1 MDLSFEYK
9 DRLLCVRI
17 KGDIDHHSSEEIK
30 YKIDKEIFM
39 QNPKLIL
46 FDMEEVGFMDSSGIG
61 VLIGRYK
68 NIVNNGGK
76 AGMINVKPQI
86 MRLCVICGLQ
96 KIIQIY
102 PNKKQAIASI
112 KEC

>member
-1 MDLSFEYK
+1 MALSFEYM
-9 DRLLCVRI
+9 DRLLII
-17 KGDIDHHSSEEIK
+17 KIDGDIDHHSCEEIRA
-30 YKIDKEIFM
+30 KIDKEIALK
-39 QNPKLIL
+39 NPKSIL
-46 FDMEEVGFMDSSGIG
+46 FDMGQVGFMDSSGIG

-68 NIVNNGGK
+68 LIANNGGK
-76 AGMINVKPQI
+76 AGMTNIKPQI
-86 MRLCVICGLQ
+86 MRLCKICGLQ

>member
-1 MDLSFEYK
+1 MALEFEYVGN
-9 DRLLCVRI
+9 LLIVKI
-17 KGDIDHHSSEEIK
+17 DGDIDHHSCEEIRS
-30 YKIDKEIFM
+30 KIDKEITIK
-39 QNPKLIL
+39 NPKSIL
-46 FDMEEVGFMDSSGIG
+46 FDMERVGFMDSSGIG

-68 NIVNNGGK
+68 LIANSGGK
-76 AGMINVKPQI
+76 AGMTNVKPQVL
-86 MRLCVICGLQ
+86 RLCEICGLQ

>member
-1 MDLSFEYK
+1 MNMSIEYT
-9 DRLLCVRI
+9 DRLLNVKI
-17 KGDIDHHSSEEIK
+17 NGDIDHHSSEGIRSR
-30 YKIDKEIFM
+30 IDKEILLR
-39 QNPKLIL
+39 NPKWIL
-46 FDMEEVGFMDSSGIG
+46 FDMEQVGFMDSSGIG

-68 NIVNNGGK
+68 LISNNGGK
-76 AGMINVKPQI
+76 AGMINVKPEI
-86 MRLCVICGLQ
+86 MRLCKICGLQ

>member
-1 MDLSFEYK
+1 MALEFECMG
-9 DRLLCVRI
+9 RLMIVKI
-17 KGDIDHHSSEEIK
+17 NGDIDHHSCEEIRSK
-30 YKIDKEIFM
+30 MDREITIK
-39 QNPKLIL
+39 NPKSIL
-46 FDMEEVGFMDSSGIG
+46 FDMEQVGFMDSSGIG

-68 NIVNNGGK
+68 LIANNSGK

-86 MRLCVICGLQ
+86 MRLCEICGLQ
-96 KIIQIY
+96 KIIQVY

>member
-1 MDLSFEYK
+1 MNIGFEHV
-9 DRLLCVRI
+9 DRLLVVKI
-17 KGDIDHHSSEEIK
+17 DGDIDHHSCEEIRSR
-30 YKIDKEIFM
+30 IDKEVTIK
-39 QNPKLIL
+39 NPRSIL
-46 FDMEEVGFMDSSGIG
+46 FNMEHVGFMDSSGIG

-68 NIVNNGGK
+68 LIANNGGK

-86 MRLCVICGLQ
+86 MRLCEICGLQ